1 MSIKLFHNSHHTSY
15 RSPFGAVP
23 AGSSLT
29 LSLRV
34 QEAGG
39 DKVKVFARL
48 WQDNQGETLVS
59 MVPAAWDQELYTMTM
74 VVPAAGCL
82 LWYYFEVWQ
91 GGRTWYYGNNQARQG
106 GIGAEYQVEPPS
118 YQVTVYDR
126 DAVTPAWA
134 KRAVAY
140 QIFPDRFYRGAST
153 TAQLTGK
160 HGAVLHSCWDD
171 APCYCKDAQGNVVQ
185 YDFFGGNLA
194 GIMAKLPYLQ
204 DLGVTLLYLNPV
216 FSSRSN
222 HRYDTSDY
230 KHIDSFLG
238 TNAEFA
244 ALCREAQARG
254 LRLILDGVFS
264 HTGDDSRYFNK
275 YGTYPEPGAYQSK
288 DSPYYAWYKFNK
300 YPDDYKSWWGVKVLP
315 EVEETTP
322 SYLDFIIRSKDSVL
336 KYWLRQG
343 ISGWRLD
350 VADEL
355 PPAFLEQFYQTLKAE
370 DPEALL
376 IGEVWEDASNKISYG
391 QQRAY
396 LSGHKL
402 DGVMNYVLRKLLL
415 DFILGQQDAEAAAAA
430 YGQLCENYP
439 PQNLAAMLN
448 IVGSHDVPRLL
459 TVLSAQVAENV
470 ALQRVKLAALW
481 QFTLP
486 GIPCIYYGDEAGVQG
501 GTDPDNRRTYPW
513 GKENIQLREW
523 YRQLARVRRE
533 HPALATG
540 RYVPLLAR
548 GEVLVYARVNEGGAD
563 QFGQAAPDEVLLV
576 ALNRGSEAHTVTVSG
591 TGLLYG
597 DLQDLLYQEQVAVPV
612 LQGSVTLTLAPVS
625 GRVLLAVTPKA
636 VQQDPVKVNN
646 AINKDTA
653 KNIVTSVNRGTE
665 KILDDTGVTIE
676 SCVISSG
683 RRAGLLLHPSS
694 LLAASPDGPLGL
706 PTRNWIDFL
715 AAAGQKLWQIL
726 PLTPPGL
733 GASPYMSSSAFA
745 GNTEL
750 LSLAVFRK
758 RGWLQDGIQTP
769 DTTAVPLVTTVAA
782 AATAEPVPAAP
793 ALTTAA
799 ARREY
804 LHQALRNGSF
814 KVPEA
819 ELQNFWQEHQYWL
832 PDYTLFTVL
841 TAYFKGKPWTEWPQE
856 LRTRQPAALKE
867 WREKLAWEIY
877 LETTLQF
884 CFFKEWQDLHAYARQ
899 KHVAILGDLPLFVA
913 SGSADVWA
921 HPELF
926 RLDAEGKTELA
937 AGVPPDYFAKDGQL
951 WGNPLYNWEN
961 CAAEDYHWWR
971 QRFKTL
977 ALLVDEIRV
986 DHFRGLAACWG
997 VSAGSKTAKEGAW
1010 YPGPGAELLQ
1020 KVQADN
1026 PGLKLLAEDLGLITA
1041 DVEALRHVLGLPG
1054 MQVLQ
1059 FHLREQADGQLSLN
1073 TPPDCVAYTGTH
1085 DNNTLRGWLEEEVNL
1100 CARNR
1105 LCQLLKLPLTAT
1117 TEAIVTGLIAYLY
1130 SRRAET
1136 VILPVQDV
1144 LFLPASC
1151 RMNTPGTRS
1160 SVNWSWQLDPI
1171 RLTPE
1176 LADGLRQLCSR
1187 FRRL

>member
-1 MSIKLFHNSHHTSY
+1 MSIKLFHDSHHTSY

-34 QEAGG
+34 QEPGG
-39 DKVKVFARL
+39 DKVQVFARL
-48 WQDNQGETLVS
+48 WQDNQGETLVP
-59 MVPAAWDQELYTMTM
+59 MAPAAWDQELYTMTT
-74 VVPAAGCL
+74 VVPEAGCL

-91 GGRTWYYGNNQARQG
+91 GGRTWYYGNNPARQG
-106 GIGAEYQVEPPS
+106 GIGAEYQDEPPS

-140 QIFPDRFYRGAST
+140 QIFPDRFYRGASA

-171 APCYCKDAQGNVVQ
+171 APCYCKDTKGNVVQ

-194 GIMAKLPYLQ
+194 GITAKLPYLQ
-204 DLGVTLLYLNPV
+204 DLGVTLLYLNPI
-216 FSSRSN
+216 FASRSN

-230 KHIDSFLG
+230 KNIDSFLG

-244 ALCREAQARG
+244 ALCRETQARG

-275 YGTYPEPGAYQSK
+275 YGTYPEPGAYQSQ

-376 IGEVWEDASNKISYG
+376 IGEVWEDASNKVSYG

-402 DGVMNYVLRKLLL
+402 DGVMNYVLRKTLL
-415 DFILGQQDAEAAAAA
+415 DFILGQQDAEATAAA

-448 IVGSHDVPRLL
+448 ILGSHDVPRLL
-459 TVLSAQVAENV
+459 TVLSAQVAESV
-470 ALQRVKLAALW
+470 ALQRVQLAALW

-513 GKENIQLREW
+513 GKEKLQLREW

-591 TGLLYG
+591 AGLLYG
-597 DLQDLLYQEQVAVPV
+597 ALQNLLDPEQAEVPV

-625 GRVLLAVTPKA
+625 GQVLLAVTPKEKQGPA
-636 VQQDPVKVNN
+636 VT
-646 AINKDTA
+646 TA
-653 KNIVTSVNRGTE
+653 SAVR
-665 KILDDTGVTIE
+665 
-676 SCVISSG
+676 SSS

-706 PTRNWIDFL
+706 LTRNWIDFL
-715 AAAGQKLWQIL
+715 AAAGQQLWQIL

-750 LSLAVFRK
+750 LSLAALRQ
-758 RGWLQDGIQTP
+758 RGWLQDGAAAPDMTAATLATSAAPDKTAESVTAAP
-769 DTTAVPLVTTVAA
+769 DTTAAPVT
-782 AATAEPVPAAP
+782 AAP

-804 LHQALRNGSF
+804 LRQALRNGSF

-819 ELQNFWQEHQYWL
+819 ELQKFWQEQQYWL

-841 TAYFKGKPWTEWPQE
+841 TAYFKGAPWTEWPQE
-856 LRTRQPAALKE
+856 LRTRQPEALKA

-884 CFFKEWQDLHAYARQ
+884 CFFTEWQDLHAYARQ

-913 SGSADVWA
+913 GGSADVWA

-926 RLDAEGKTELA
+926 RLDSDGQPALA

-951 WGNPLYNWEN
+951 WGNPLYDWEK
-961 CAAEDYHWWR
+961 CAAEDYRWWR

-977 ALLVDEIRV
+977 ACLTDEIRV

-997 VSAGSKTAKEGAW
+997 VPAGAKTAREGAW
-1010 YPGPGAELLQ
+1010 YPGPGAELLH

-1026 PGLKLLAEDLGLITA
+1026 PGLQLLAEDLGVITA
-1041 DVEALRHVLGLPG
+1041 DVEELRHALGLPG

-1059 FHLREQADGQLSLN
+1059 FHLREQADGWLSLN

-1085 DNNTLRGWLEEEVNL
+1085 DNNTLRGWLEEEVPP
-1100 CARNR
+1100 CTRSR
-1105 LCQLLKLPLTAT
+1105 LCQMLGLPLAST
-1117 TEAIVTGLIAYLY
+1117 TEAIAAGLREYLY

-1144 LFLPASC
+1144 LFLPAGC
-1151 RMNTPGTRS
+1151 RMNTPGTVS
-1160 SVNWSWQLDPI
+1160 AANWSWQLDPEL
-1171 RLTPE
+1171 LTPA
-1176 LADGLRQLCSR
+1176 LAAGLRQLCSR
-1187 FRRL
+1187 YRRL